1 MAHRQRDIR
10 LAVKSARDKGN
21 RPPRHD
27 LANEH
32 HPAPPAPVGFATDI
46 EPQVHF
52 LKVPVQRKGNAKY
65 TGAEETKADDTQE
78 GRADMAIPSDA
89 ELRGRSSVAA
99 TTRPKRH
106 RAGFPCRHDLP
117 ECRRLSFPPHPCIWR
132 SLSAAQGL

>member
-21 RPPRHD
+21 RPPRHA

-32 HPAPPAPVGFATDI
+32 HSAPPAPVGFATDI

-78 GRADMAIPSDA
+78 GRADMEIQ
-89 ELRGRSSVAA
+89 LGAA
-99 TTRPKRH
+99 WDEWLQQPRIDRVVQH
-106 RAGFPCRHDLP
+106 R
-117 ECRRLSFPPHPCIWR
+117 
-132 SLSAAQGL
+132 